1 MSKKDTKQKDTKKE
15 KNGVRTKNVFGKNLG
30 RTNIIILLCG
40 ALLITALSW
49 WLVTSAVQRDI
60 DKYNKEIKNLNSQIT
75 LLKNQKNEELI
86 DTSVFMAALPET
98 INPEEV
104 KNEISSAARLAGLE
118 VLSPNLPI
126 NYTKDADM
134 PTSLS
139 GLNEEVKAY
148 YFSVSINAKDI
159 DTILTFVEKL
169 YGTGGVSS
177 RVLYI
182 DSLAIT
188 GINADN
194 VSADLAIYTFY
205 RPQA

>member
-1 MSKKDTKQKDTKKE
+1 
-15 KNGVRTKNVFGKNLG
+15 
-30 RTNIIILLCG
+30 
-40 ALLITALSW
+40 
-49 WLVTSAVQRDI
+49 
-60 DKYNKEIKNLNSQIT
+60 
-75 LLKNQKNEELI
+75 
-86 DTSVFMAALPET
+86 
-98 INPEEV
+98 
-104 KNEISSAARLAGLE
+104 
-118 VLSPNLPI
+118 
-126 NYTKDADM
+126 M

-148 YFSVSINAKDI
+148 YFSVSIIAKDI

-182 DSLAIT
+182 ESLAIT
-188 GINADN
+188 GINAQG